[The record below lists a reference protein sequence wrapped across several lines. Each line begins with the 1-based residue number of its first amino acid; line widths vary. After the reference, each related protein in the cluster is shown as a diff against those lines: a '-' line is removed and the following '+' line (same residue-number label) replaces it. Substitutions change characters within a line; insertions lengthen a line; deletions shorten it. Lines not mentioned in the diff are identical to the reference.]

1 MRFFSLLLLFSGL
14 LSCMDTTKVAPTVH
28 DLALTENVAQLEYGR
43 ELYVTRC
50 TKCHNAL
57 RVTRYTKG
65 EWDGILPEMTIESKF
80 SEEQKQAVTAYI
92 HAVLLSSATTTH

>member
-1 MRFFSLLLLFSGL
+1 
-14 LSCMDTTKVAPTVH
+14 MDTTKVAPKVQ
-28 DLALTENVAQLEYGR
+28 DLAFRDNVAHLEYGR

-57 RVTRYTKG
+57 RITRYTKG
-65 EWDGILPEMTIESKF
+65 DWEDILPEMTFKSKF

-92 HAVLLSSATTTH
+92 HAVLLSSTATTN